1 MLCDSL
7 SIGSANGA
15 WQLVMEVLREVAGY
29 VLNQQPMRNN
39 SRVPLI
45 VYGFVAC
52 GKDMDCAVELLVQ
65 DCHCAFG
72 ALTAVHHVHVT
83 DERKTLQT
91 GSPACCGWA
100 EGILEPER
108 VPMKLLQCCCK
119 GWNCGK
125 LPCEEE
131 GALS

>member
-1 MLCDSL
+1 MVLGDSV
-7 SIGSANGA
+7 SVGDANGA

-29 VLNQQPMRNN
+29 VLSQQPMRNN

-45 VYGFVAC
+45 VDGYVTC
-52 GKDMDCAVELLVQ
+52 GKDMNCAVELVVQ

-72 ALTAVHHVHVT
+72 ALTAVHVHVT
-83 DERKTLQT
+83 DEREVLQT

-108 VPMKLLQCCCK
+108 VPMKFCAMLLQ
-119 GWNCGK
+119 GMNLW
-125 LPCEEE
+125 
-131 GALS
+131 